1 MIAMGDAYGGTAI
14 RVPRPPASE
23 SSSVASDGKTN
34 RWGMPGPFRLAAVAP
49 SRAGK
54 PRLVFAAPALAAPRL
69 VAA

>member
-14 RVPRPPASE
+14 RVPRPAPE

-49 SRAGK
+49 TQAGK
-54 PRLVFAAPALAAPRL
+54 PRLVFAAPALSAPRL
-69 VAA
+69 AAA